1 MAPTGAAEGA
11 ASLTVFVC
19 CMLGAVACPL
29 PLAVVSTPMAH
40 PVPAVVGELNEA
52 AAVAAAAAA
61 VVVVNTTEE
70 EQVLITEFVLH
81 DVLHAMAVLR

>member
-52 AAVAAAAAA
+52 AAAAAAA

>member
-19 CMLGAVACPL
+19 CMFGAVACPL

-40 PVPAVVGELNEA
+40 PVPAVVGELN
-52 AAVAAAAAA
+52 VAAAA

-81 DVLHAMAVLR
+81 DVLSAMAVLW